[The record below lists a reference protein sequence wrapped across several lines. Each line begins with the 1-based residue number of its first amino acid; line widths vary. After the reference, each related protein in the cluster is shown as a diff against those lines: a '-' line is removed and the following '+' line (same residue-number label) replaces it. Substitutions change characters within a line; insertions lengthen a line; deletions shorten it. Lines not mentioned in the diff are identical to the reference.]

1 MFSFVVKLMII
12 EKREE
17 FAAQVLEMSGDR
29 ESISEGEVQRHG
41 QSSKENISDELTL
54 SRCPTLMRE
63 TQESIECQVPLLFV
77 LAHRQSRISAVR
89 FIV

>member
-1 MFSFVVKLMII
+1 MFSFVVKLMIV

-17 FAAQVLEMSGDR
+17 FAAQVLEMSG

-41 QSSKENISDELTL
+41 QSSKENINDELTL
-54 SRCPTLMRE
+54 SRCPALLMRE

-77 LAHRQSRISAVR
+77 LAHRQARISAVR

>member
-1 MFSFVVKLMII
+1 MFSFVVKMMII

-17 FAAQVLEMSGDR
+17 FAVQVLEMSG

-54 SRCPTLMRE
+54 SRYPALLMRE
-63 TQESIECQVPLLFV
+63 TQESIQCQVPLLVV
-77 LAHRQSRISAVR
+77 LAHRQARISAVR